1 MNYLSIK
8 NNCSPSNIFDT
19 VTIQITIA
27 PSNHENDKDLDY
39 RIQNLQINEDKSSD
53 LDSELYL
60 ALKQHCD
67 LLKEKIVQDLPMK
80 WKVFYLYKELFQKII
95 SESSIGNF
103 NYFRGQAK
111 NWETIPGIFRANT
124 STSFIE
130 EFDKIYKRISI
141 EFPNEIEY
149 IPYENNSDSLKQRAK
164 QLAMLQH
171 YGLRTSLLDLT
182 RNPYIA
188 LLFMVSDSS
197 KTDFSSGVIEAYLID
212 EDIHDKSN
220 IFISV
225 EKEENNKRLKA
236 QDGAFLYYDKLF
248 DLNTESIRKIPR
260 IVIELSYDTSELSK
274 NIEEKITEIE
284 TALANLPVAFP
295 KNISDAFN
303 EELEKLKNELLEIE
317 TNVDK
322 TGIFVKIHDEI
333 KCKLNE
339 YFYFEESLFP
349 DLYKYIEFIQPKY
362 INRPNIHVKL

>member
-1 MNYLSIK
+1 MNYLNIK
-8 NNCSPSNIFDT
+8 NNCSPSTIFDT
-19 VTIQITIA
+19 ITIQITIA

-39 RIQNLQINEDKSSD
+39 RIQNLEINEEKSSD
-53 LDSELYL
+53 LDSDLYH
-60 ALKQHCD
+60 ALKHHCD

-95 SESSIGNF
+95 SDSNIGNF

-111 NWETIPGIFRANT
+111 NWETIPGIFRTNT
-124 STSFIE
+124 SPTFIE
-130 EFDKIYKRISI
+130 EFEQIYKRIGI

-149 IPYENNSDSLKQRAK
+149 IPYENNSDSLKNRAK

-212 EDIHDKSN
+212 EDVHDKKN

-248 DLNTESIRKIPR
+248 NLNTDDINRISR
-260 IVIELSYDTSELSK
+260 IVIELSYDTSELARD
-274 NIEEKITEIE
+274 IEEKIAEIE
-284 TALANLPVAFP
+284 AALSQLPESFP
-295 KNISDAFN
+295 EKISDAFN
-303 EELEKLKNELLEIE
+303 EELKKLKAELLETE
-317 TNVDK
+317 SNVDK
-322 TGIFVKIHDEI
+322 TGIFTKIHNEI

-362 INRPNIHVKL
+362 IKRSNIQVNL